1 MAYLRTKR
9 APKDK
14 EDSPAL
20 APLHLRA
27 PIQRAHI
34 PQLPTKT
41 EAMTLVNR
49 FARETLSEEDVF
61 IFPTVPSTDAL
72 DSYFWR
78 QTIQSLENFAK
89 DASLGIAIMNSHRTG
104 GFGKLT
110 ELPMGRSFF
119 GRVVPAQGLY
129 EDVVAGDLGQ
139 ATFAVLSAAYMLRD
153 HTPNDVNTDEIIR
166 GIEGGTIFDLSVTF
180 IPELARCELCGEDYY
195 DYFACPHIPGVEYDE
210 GLCTIA
216 SENAHIIEYSTVF
229 DGATPGSTILKAEFA
244 AERGMLNR
252 VQVGML
258 EERYKTK
265 ITSRKTLT
273 VEEGI
278 MTTKK
283 DKTTDNKDD
292 KDSKVRLSD
301 ADLEAEKIAAEKI
314 AAESEEEQEEE
325 EQETSTENVD
335 AEERSED
342 GSIDDKE
349 EEEASRD
356 TSTELQELAEIGR
369 TYLVQLRKSVLE
381 SGTRALG
388 AKFPRSLWEGLT
400 QKMSVIELETAKADF
415 DEQART
421 TFGSGGR
428 QTAPLD
434 PDDAGGGEG
443 VDATD
448 GPQSNRFPALYKA

>member
-1 MAYLRTKR
+1 MAVLRTKR
-9 APKDK
+9 TSKDK

-20 APLHLRA
+20 VPLQLRA

-34 PQLPTKT
+34 PQLPSKS

-49 FARETLSEEDVF
+49 FARTELSEEDVF

-153 HTPNDVNTDEIIR
+153 HTPNDVNTNEIIR

-180 IPELARCELCGEDYY
+180 IPELARCELCNEDYY
-195 DYFACPHIPGVEYDE
+195 DYFACPHIPGVDYDE

-258 EERYKTK
+258 EERYKTL
-265 ITSRKTLT
+265 ITPRKTLT

-278 MTTKK
+278 MAAKK
-283 DKTTDNKDD
+283 DKAPPDNE
-292 KDSKVRLSD
+292 DSKVRLSD
-301 ADLEAEKIAAEKI
+301 ADLEAEKIAAADNEDPP
-314 AAESEEEQEEE
+314 EEDPPEEEH
-325 EQETSTENVD
+325 ETSTETVD
-335 AEERSED
+335 AEERSRE
-342 GSIDDKE
+342 GSTDDEE

-356 TSTELQELAEIGR
+356 TSTEVQELAEIGR

-388 AKFPRSLWEGLT
+388 TKFPRSLWEGLT

-415 DEQART
+415 DQQART
-421 TFGSGGR
+421 TLGKGGR

-434 PDDAGGGEG
+434 PDDASGGE
-443 VDATD
+443 DTD
-448 GPQSNRFPALYKA
+448 NENEPQSNRFPALYKA